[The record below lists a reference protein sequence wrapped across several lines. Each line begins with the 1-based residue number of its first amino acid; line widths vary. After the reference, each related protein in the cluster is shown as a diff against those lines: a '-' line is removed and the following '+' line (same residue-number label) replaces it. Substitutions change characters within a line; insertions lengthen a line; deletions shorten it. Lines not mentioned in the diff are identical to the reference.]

1 MLLAKFAILVKF
13 QAIRIV
19 LFILIGLIVALLTL
33 RASQRDCITHTAHLF
48 NRIYILV
55 QNAAFTIYH
64 NWHALSIHNGND
76 SFLGN
81 KQAESGIIASP
92 PLDTHRATKLF

>member
-1 MLLAKFAILVKF
+1 MRRMFFAEFAILVEF
-13 QAIRIV
+13 QAIRII
-19 LFILIGLIVALLTL
+19 LFILIGLIVALLAL

-64 NWHALSIHNGND
+64 NWHALSIHINSINLI
-76 SFLGN
+76 SN
-81 KQAESGIIASP
+81 KQAEGGIKASP
-92 PLDTHRATKLF
+92 PLETHRAT

>member
-64 NWHALSIHNGND
+64 N
-76 SFLGN
+76 
-81 KQAESGIIASP
+81 
-92 PLDTHRATKLF
+92 